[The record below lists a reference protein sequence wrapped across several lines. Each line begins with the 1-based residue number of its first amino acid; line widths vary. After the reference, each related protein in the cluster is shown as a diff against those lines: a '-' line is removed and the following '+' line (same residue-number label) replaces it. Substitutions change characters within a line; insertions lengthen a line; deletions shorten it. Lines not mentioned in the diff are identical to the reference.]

1 MDNIFKRWISSPVIN
16 AIGRRRMTRRF
27 SDSPIIVGGCART
40 GTSLLVSI
48 FSAHPRIFAIPTET
62 GVFSNWKLRPGS
74 TSDNPFYIPQ
84 RPDRIHRYVI
94 SHAIPKTT
102 TRWCEKTPSNVRH
115 IEKILRYFN
124 GAVKFIHII
133 RDARDVLTSRHPEN
147 PGEYWVSPERWIN
160 DTRAGLAFQDH
171 PCILTIKYESLVH
184 NHEETLRRI
193 CDFLEEP
200 FDDSFLNWFENSNVR
215 KNRAWFHPL
224 KKLHNQ
230 SVEKWKK
237 PEHADRLA
245 EIMGNQAIINLMKQL
260 DYIQN

>member
-1 MDNIFKRWISSPVIN
+1 MDNIFKRWISSPVIT
-16 AIGRRRMTRRF
+16 AIGRRRMTKRF
-27 SDSPIIVGGCART
+27 SDSPIIIGGCART

-62 GVFSNWKLRPGS
+62 GVFSNWKLQSGS
-74 TSDNPFYIPQ
+74 TFGNPFYIPQ

-94 SHAIPKTT
+94 SHPIPQSI

-115 IEKILRYFN
+115 IEKILAFFN
-124 GAVKFIHII
+124 NRVKFVHII

-147 PGEYWVSPERWIN
+147 PEKYWVSPERWIN
-160 DTRAGLAFQDH
+160 DTRAGLAFQNH

-184 NHEETLRRI
+184 DHEETLRCI
-193 CDFLEEP
+193 CNFLEEP
-200 FDDSFLNWFENSNVR
+200 FDHSFLNWFENSSVR

-224 KKLHNQ
+224 KKLHKQ

-237 PEHADRLA
+237 PENADRLT
-245 EIMGNQAIINLMKQL
+245 EIMANQEVVNLMTEL
-260 DYIQN
+260 GYTQN